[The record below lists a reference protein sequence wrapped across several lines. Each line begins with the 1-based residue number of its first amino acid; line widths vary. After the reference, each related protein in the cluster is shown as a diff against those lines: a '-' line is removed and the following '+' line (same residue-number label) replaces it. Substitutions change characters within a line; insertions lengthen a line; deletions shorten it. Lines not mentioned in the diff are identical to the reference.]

1 MSTTKSDI
9 FDILNTS
16 GSKFSFL
23 DIVKR
28 VSREKGISL
37 KESGKII
44 HEMACNGSLEYV
56 NELGHVF
63 VVPSFNRPVR
73 ISGRVVVHPPGIAFH
88 PQKAD
93 DIAVTLSRTAS
104 FGRGDHPTTRLSL
117 AAMEKGFCIR
127 ELQGRECLDVGCG
140 SGILGIASVLMG
152 MNRASAVD
160 IDPVAVHDAW
170 CNVTLNGLDDR
181 VKVSQTRP
189 ESGCFHLICANLR
202 PPTLTRYK
210 TDFVSMIAEE
220 GVLVLSGFKEE
231 EVSAV
236 SNHYVSCFSVQ
247 ETFYEN
253 GWSALLLS
261 PASI

>member
-9 FDILNTS
+9 FGILSTS

-23 DIVKR
+23 DIVKT
-28 VSREKGISL
+28 VSGKKGMSL

-44 HEMACNGSLEYV
+44 HEMACDGSLEYV

-63 VVPSFNRPVR
+63 VVPSFNRQVR
-73 ISGRVVVHPPGIAFH
+73 LSGRVVVHPPGIACNSE
-88 PQKAD
+88 QGD
-93 DIAVTLSRTAS
+93 DIAVTLSRTTS

-117 AAMEKGFCIR
+117 AAMEKGFGIR
-127 ELQGRECLDVGCG
+127 ELEGRECLDVGCG

-160 IDPVAVHDAW
+160 IDPVAVHDAR
-170 CNVTLNGLDDR
+170 CNVALNGLDDR

-202 PPTLTRYK
+202 PPTLVRYK
-210 TDFVSMIAEE
+210 TDFASMIAGE
-220 GVLVLSGFKEE
+220 GVLVLSGFKKE
-231 EVSAV
+231 EVDSVKAR
-236 SNHYVSCFSVQ
+236 YASCFSVR
-247 ETFYEN
+247 ETFHEN
-253 GWSALLLS
+253 GWSALLLI
-261 PASI
+261 PGSI